1 MFKNLLTALIVIL
14 PVTLV
19 SGGLTYWRAGPLTEE
34 KTDQAAPK
42 GPEMSAATLTFAA
55 VACSVL
61 FGLIAAALYT
71 WMSGRWPGTAF
82 NVYLGLAIALTVLFN
97 VAAAV
102 VRTTAK
108 MSGIAECI
116 ALNTL
121 FGIGYGWLL
130 PLLIGRLG

>member
-34 KTDQAAPK
+34 KTPAAVRK

-55 VACSVL
+55 IAFSVL

-82 NVYLGLAIALTVLFN
+82 NVYLWLSIGLTFFFSI
-97 VAAAV
+97 AAAI
-102 VRTTAK
+102 VRPAAK
-108 MSGIAECI
+108 MSGVPECV
-116 ALNTL
+116 ALHIL
-121 FGIGYGWLL
+121 FGAGYGWLL
-130 PLLIGRLG
+130 PLLIGR

>member
-14 PVTLV
+14 PVTLL

-34 KTDQAAPK
+34 KTEQVK

-55 VACSVL
+55 VAFSVI
-61 FGLIAAALYT
+61 FGLIAAVLYT
-71 WMSGRWPGTAF
+71 WMTGRWPGTAF
-82 NVYLGLAIALTVLFN
+82 NVYLGLAIGLTILFN
-97 VAAAV
+97 VAAV
-102 VRTTAK
+102 IVRTTEK
-108 MSGIAECI
+108 MSGIPECI